1 MLKEHKPLNEQ
12 NLEELHD
19 TLLTAVEDAVME
31 MAELQQQQ
39 AGTSEHYSGDA
50 GDQLFCARSI
60 SCSTNSLIAAATKWL
75 DEPTW
80 YRTRRSAG
88 SIHLAADLVL
98 PGWGLTWGLLF
109 SRRSPL
115 LRLGRLLRLLSM
127 LCSGSHAGKLL

>member
-60 SCSTNSLIAAATKWL
+60 SCSTNSLIAAAN
-75 DEPTW
+75 EMA
-80 YRTRRSAG
+80 RRAN
-88 SIHLAADLVL
+88 LVSHKAL
-98 PGWGLTWGLLF
+98 
-109 SRRSPL
+109 RRLYP
-115 LRLGRLLRLLSM
+115 LGR
-127 LCSGSHAGKLL
+127 